1 MDEADDS
8 TVSEVSVMSA
18 QVRIRG
24 RVENTMLGKGVEVT
38 VTRTETIDRLI
49 DGGWVEVIEHDD
61 AHRD

>member
-1 MDEADDS
+1 
-8 TVSEVSVMSA
+8 MSA

-24 RVENTMLGKGVEVT
+24 RVETTMLGKGVEVI